1 MALKIDEDAE
11 KNKVEGMSVEEA
23 EDDFA
28 KNQQKVIHLLLE
40 QVLHVDTSIPRVLKG
55 DFTELLASTFNKD

>member
-1 MALKIDEDAE
+1 MAIKIDEDAE

-28 KNQQKVIHLLLE
+28 KN
-40 QVLHVDTSIPRVLKG
+40 
-55 DFTELLASTFNKD
+55 